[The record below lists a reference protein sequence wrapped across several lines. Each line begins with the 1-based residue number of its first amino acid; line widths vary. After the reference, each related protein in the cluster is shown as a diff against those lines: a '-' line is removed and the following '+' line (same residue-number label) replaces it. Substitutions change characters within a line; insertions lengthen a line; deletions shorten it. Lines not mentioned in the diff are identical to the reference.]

1 MWKWFMGLAHK
12 GGNTTEDVREKFKNP
27 VLLDDREIDF
37 ILEKLQTAQY
47 IGREFEMF
55 YNVWI
60 KLSNMKKDG
69 E

>member
-1 MWKWFMGLAHK
+1 MGIVKA
-12 GGNTTEDVREKFKNP
+12 GNGIAEKEKFKNP
-27 VLLDDREIDF
+27 ILLDDKELDF

-55 YNVWI
+55 YNVWVKI
-60 KLSNMKKDG
+60 TNMKSKK